1 MSCADAFAAAAAP
14 PHDPGPIT
22 EANQHK
28 TSSSSHNGSA
38 L

>member
-1 MSCADAFAAAAAP
+1 MSYADAFVAAAAP

-28 TSSSSHNGSA
+28 TSS
-38 L
+38 